1 MLNIAQGKSFVN
13 MPEIV
18 YQPIPPYPLPLI
30 REGGVDIG
38 EGQSPSPKPLPSPLQ
53 KGRGKQGEGLV
64 NNLNMPVEFKIALTV
79 L

>member
-18 YQPIPPYPLPLI
+18 YQPIPLPLI

-38 EGQSPSPKPLPSPLQ
+38 EG
-53 KGRGKQGEGLV
+53 LV
-64 NNLNMPVEFKIALTV
+64 NNLNMLVEFKIALNV

>member
-18 YQPIPPYPLPLI
+18 YRTYPPYPLPLI
-30 REGGVDIG
+30 REGGVEI
-38 EGQSPSPKPLPSPLQ
+38 
-53 KGRGKQGEGLV
+53 GEGLV